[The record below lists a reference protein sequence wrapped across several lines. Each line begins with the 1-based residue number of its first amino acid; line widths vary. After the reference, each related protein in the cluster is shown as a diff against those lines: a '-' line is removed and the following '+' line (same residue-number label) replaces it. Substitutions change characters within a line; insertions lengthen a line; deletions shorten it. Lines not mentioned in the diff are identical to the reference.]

1 MNKETA
7 LRWSGYVAMAIV
19 FAIACAMLSNWQFS
33 RNAERDAELTLVKNN
48 YSREAVPLAELI
60 PEGGAFSPADEWRPV
75 ELTGEY
81 LTDKTLLVRNRPH
94 GGTSAF
100 EVLVP
105 LRTDDGRVVLVDRGW
120 LRPGDDQPAP
130 DSIPAPPSGGVTVTG
145 RLQAGEPAARDG
157 RVAADGQVPTI
168 DLGLIGQETGQS
180 GLMVDSAYVLMTDE
194 TPRPAERP
202 NALEDPSADPGPYL
216 SYAIQWILFAVMGFA
231 FIWYMIRTEIRHR
244 REDEESGTRQRSRRT
259 PSRRRDSDMEAEDE
273 LLDAR

>member
-1 MNKETA
+1 MTRETA
-7 LRWSGYVAMAIV
+7 LRWSGYVAMAVV

-60 PEGGAFSPADEWRPV
+60 PDGGAFDPEDEWRPV

-81 LTDKTLLVRNRPH
+81 LTEEALLVRNRPH

-105 LRTDDGRVVLVDRGW
+105 LRTGDGRVVLVDRGW
-120 LRPGDDQPAP
+120 VRPGDDQPEP
-130 DSIPAPPSGGVTVTG
+130 DEIPAPPVGEVTVTG
-145 RLQAGEPAARDG
+145 RLQAGEPAAREG
-157 RVAADGQVPTI
+157 RIAADGQVPTI
-168 DLGLIGQETGQS
+168 DLDLIGKETGQS
-180 GLMVDSAYVLMTDE
+180 GVMVDSAYVLMTDE
-194 TPRPAERP
+194 TPRPVERP
-202 NALEDPSADPGPYL
+202 NSLEDPSADPGPYL

-244 REDEESGTRQRSRRT
+244 REDEESGTRTRSPRAT
-259 PSRRRDSDMEAEDE
+259 ARRRDSDMEAEDE